1 VPSVSRLAALAAL
14 AAALVLPAAAHAK
27 KPAFTVRS
35 TIDGKT
41 VLPHR
46 IRWIA
51 RPGIPSARV
60 AEVDFLIDGK
70 AAWIEHNAP
79 YVFSDDENGSHL
91 GYLVTSWLKPG
102 RHRFAVRVATN
113 DGATVT
119 HSVTA
124 RVVAAPDVP
133 AALAGTWHRTLT
145 DVSGAPGDGTPDNPT
160 GSIIAPGTYT
170 MVIDRRMVQV
180 RWPGVF
186 HRPQSD
192 STGAG
197 WILDSDFTLAGSTL
211 TALGPVIFEPNH
223 EQAETG
229 WWCWQDGPAGGY
241 TWSVS
246 GSTLTLAPQGGKD
259 ACGVRSFV
267 WAGQW
272 TRVG

>member
-1 VPSVSRLAALAAL
+1 MPSVSHVAAVAAL
-14 AAALVLPAAAHAK
+14 AAALVLPSAAQAEN
-27 KPAFTVRS
+27 PAFAIRS

-51 RPGIPSARV
+51 RPQLPAARV

-70 AAWIEHNAP
+70 AAWVEHAAP
-79 YVFSDDENGSHL
+79 YVFSEDEGGSHL

-102 RHRFAVRVATN
+102 MHRFAVRVKTTQ
-113 DGATVT
+113 GTKLT
-119 HSVTA
+119 HTVTA

-133 AALAGTWHRTLT
+133 AALAGTWRRTLADT
-145 DVSGAPGDGTPDNPT
+145 SGAPPSDTPDNPT
-160 GSIIAPGTYT
+160 GTVIPPGVYT
-170 MVIDRRMVQV
+170 MVIDQRMIQM
-180 RWPGVF
+180 RFPGVF
-186 HRPQSD
+186 HRPASD
-192 STGAG
+192 SSGAG
-197 WILDSDFTLAGSTL
+197 WILDSDFTLGDSVL

-229 WWCWQDGPAGGY
+229 WWCWQDGPAGSY

-246 GSTLTLAPQGGKD
+246 GSKLTLAPRGGKD
-259 ACGVRSFV
+259 PCGVRGFA